1 MQYMSVL
8 LKQQVHLTMVKSP
21 ALGMILLGNVL
32 LLFVVILSSAVI
44 LLTNS
49 DYNNI
54 LQVEGKKTKPIT
66 SYGHDSQQA
75 LDQQQPSIQICCGWS
90 FNKLSNEGLTY
101 RIIGGS
107 STAQRAVH
115 TAVDDWTSSFKG
127 LKFTELQ
134 SSDNSAADITIKFN
148 SKSSQAK
155 TPEEIKSPDNGI
167 ILQAIAPGASK
178 IKYNQNGLITD
189 VIITISK
196 SAFGDKLSSDMTK
209 QIAKHEL
216 GHALGL
222 GHANFNGDLMSPTL
236 NNELDFISKCDV
248 NAVLEANHMLTDN
261 NANNQ
266 DNNISHNSFSC
277 S

>member
-1 MQYMSVL
+1 MSVML
-8 LKQQVHLTMVKSP
+8 IQLVHLTMVKSP
-21 ALGMILLGNVL
+21 ALGMILLRNILV
-32 LLFVVILSSAVI
+32 LFVVILSSAII

-75 LDQQQPSIQICCGWS
+75 LDQQPSIQICCGWS

-107 STAQRAVH
+107 SSAQRAVH

-155 TPEEIKSPDNGI
+155 TPEELKSPDNGI
-167 ILQAIAPGASK
+167 ILRAIAPGASK

-196 SAFGDKLSSDMTK
+196 SAFGDKLSSDMTT

-248 NAVLEANHMLTDN
+248 NAVLGANHMLTDN
-261 NANNQ
+261 NDNNQ
-266 DNNISHNSFSC
+266 GKNILHNSFSC